1 MPLQVKEVAW
11 RMNNMDACVC
21 TCLGKEMAGASEW
34 QMGPEKP
41 TGAMKT
47 TPRGF
52 PITLTSMSS
61 ASQENRYYLL
71 PTFPSPLAWT
81 EFSHPLHFLP
91 KLDQLYSLH
100 HAFTHLSNVLG
111 VLQHTNAVSPRLAY
125 LYLLLIDVQNSKDDK
140 SFCPITIPVASGF
153 WPRPLEPRPSQQHT
167 VSMFWHIC
175 PDSHS
180 YSLSHFSLF
189 FVLENTI
196 IFIKICYIH

>member
-1 MPLQVKEVAW
+1 MKNEQHGCMCLHLSGERNGWSIRVTDGAW
-11 RMNNMDACVC
+11 KANWGHENHTKGFSHHPDKYVF
-21 TCLGKEMAGASEW
+21 CL
-34 QMGPEKP
+34 
-41 TGAMKT
+41 
-47 TPRGF
+47 PRKQ
-52 PITLTSMSS
+52 ILSS
-61 ASQENRYYLL
+61 ANIPIS
-71 PTFPSPLAWT
+71 TS

-111 VLQHTNAVSPRLAY
+111 VLQHTNAVSPRPAY

-167 VSMFWHIC
+167 VSIFWHIC